1 MTAAHPLPFTSEPAH
16 AGLGPVSLMPEPVVS
31 LDAEGR
37 VLDWNAQATVVFGY
51 TAEEAR
57 GRPLVELLIP
67 EPHRARFESHLPA
80 YLQRREQGD
89 RMKVD
94 ARSRDGR
101 DVPVEAIVVGV
112 PSTQAALQLCLIDRS
127 ARLATER
134 RLRDALGHEDGA
146 LVRPTPPPVRRAEQ
160 AAAMGK
166 LEASGP
172 DRALR
177 VLVVEDEAVNQRVVM
192 RMLSRL
198 GMESALATNGEAALR
213 QLQGDRFDAILMDC
227 QMPVMDGYD
236 ASRAIRAREASQGGH
251 IPIIG
256 LTANAMPGDRERCLE
271 AGMDDYITKPL
282 AQRVLDETLARW
294 LR

>member
-1 MTAAHPLPFTSEPAH
+1 MEAAARAGEPIAAVVLDCLGSEPDGLSGLAVAQRMEAH
-16 AGLGPVSLMPEPVVS
+16 SLLQEVP
-31 LDAEGR
+31 R
-37 VLDWNAQATVVFGY
+37 VLLNTH
-51 TAEEAR
+51 
-57 GRPLVELLIP
+57 VELL
-67 EPHRARFESHLPA
+67 PA
-80 YLQRREQGD
+80 D
-89 RMKVD
+89 TV
-94 ARSRDGR
+94 
-101 DVPVEAIVVGV
+101 
-112 PSTQAALQLCLIDRS
+112 QAAGIRWQLHKPP
-127 ARLATER
+127 R
-134 RLRDALGHEDGA
+134 RRVLRAALRDALGHEDGA

-172 DRALR
+172 DRALK
-177 VLVVEDEAVNQRVVM
+177 VLVVEDEAVNQRVVV